1 MTLSKDQNSFR
12 KVADSP
18 RAYWLDAMI
27 RITSPVF
34 SALAQG
40 TLRKTMPVE
49 AAIGLDNDRI
59 QVSHLEAFG
68 RSFAGIGPWL
78 GSACIP
84 LQEQE
89 SQARMRDTIKSC
101 LQSATDPASPDFM
114 DFVTHKQALVD
125 TAFLAHGLIRAGMGF
140 WNSLDQAVRRNVL
153 QCLRS
158 TRQHEPYRNNW
169 LLFSAIIEAFF
180 FQAGEDS
187 DKSRIS
193 HALRQHEEW
202 YKGDG
207 AYGDGPDFH
216 WDYYNSFV
224 IHPMLLDI
232 LDVTSGSNPEWGALY
247 PEMVRRSQR
256 YAVVMERLIAP
267 DGSFPPIGRSLAYRF
282 GAFQLLAQMATRG
295 DLPAEIPPAQV
306 RCALTAVIQ
315 RVLGGKEVFDDKG
328 WLRIGLC
335 GHQPALGEGYIT
347 TGSLYL
353 CTCVFLPLSLPG
365 ESDFWAGGDQ
375 DWTSKKIWGG
385 QNLPCDKALKEPAR

>member
-1 MTLSKDQNSFR
+1 MRLSGDENSCRDGAFPHR
-12 KVADSP
+12 S
-18 RAYWLDAMI
+18 YWLDAMI

-40 TLRKTMPVE
+40 KLHTTMPVE
-49 AAIGLDNDRI
+49 AATGLEDDRFR
-59 QVSHLEAFG
+59 VSYLEAFG
-68 RSFAGIGPWL
+68 RSLAGIGPWL
-78 GSACIP
+78 GSECIP
-84 LQEQE
+84 QREQE
-89 SQARMRDTIKSC
+89 TQSRMRDSIRSC

-125 TAFLAHGLIRAGMGF
+125 AAFLADGLIRAGLGF
-140 WNSLDQAVRRNVL
+140 WNSLDPDIRRNNL

-158 TRQHEPYRNNW
+158 TRHHEPYPSNW

-180 FQAGEDS
+180 FQVGEDC

-193 HALRQHEEW
+193 YALHQHEEW

-232 LDVTSGSNPEWGALY
+232 LDVTSGSKAEWCNLY

-282 GAFQLLAQMATRG
+282 GAFQLLAQMAIRKELP
-295 DLPAEIPPAQV
+295 DELPAAQV

-315 RVLGGKEVFDDKG
+315 RVIGGNGVFDEKG

-335 GHQPALGEGYIT
+335 GHQPGLGEGYIT

-365 ESDFWAGGDQ
+365 DSDFWAGKDQ
-375 DWTSKKIWGG
+375 EWTSKKIWGG
-385 QNLPCDKALKEPAR
+385 KDSSCDKALKEPAR